1 MKYNLEKL
9 NEINTALYEGR
20 KAGLEWGLKET
31 KKREIKIIKNM
42 VDKKID
48 YKTIAEVL
56 EKSIKE
62 VKRLSNL

>member
-1 MKYNLEKL
+1 MKYNVEKL

-20 KAGLEWGLKET
+20 KEGLEWGLKET